1 MGRRKRY
8 RLRRTKSASSAG
20 GERRCRPRGQSFCGR
35 WDCADAAQARR
46 RGRGRYSAPVHAPA
60 CVDGCAGLRRP
71 QRRCAEWRRD
81 VPRQRASCNRGLHR
95 PQSGTDRCEKPR
107 TAKRPPPKAI
117 FRLSRRTDAT
127 RGALF
132 AREYRWADAARRFGH
147 SNQNG
152 ETNLRIWC
160 GRNLMMSTTQKR
172 NLRLRFG
179 RILAKKSMHI
189 LHKLNRDT
197 SSPTLRI

>member
-1 MGRRKRY
+1 MRIWCGRILVRADCALSFDMGRRKRKG
-8 RLRRTKSASSAG
+8 LRRTNSASSAG

-35 WDCADAAQARR
+35 RDCADAAQARR

-60 CVDGCAGLRRP
+60 CADGCAGLRRA

-117 FRLSRRTDAT
+117 FRLSGNAPQKAKLSE
-127 RGALF
+127 G
-132 AREYRWADAARRFGH
+132 RFGKAEPEGCA
-147 SNQNG
+147 SI
-152 ETNLRIWC
+152 R
-160 GRNLMMSTTQKR
+160 GRTQRGVRFSRGSTVGPMQPADSGTASRTERQ
-172 NLRLRFG
+172 
-179 RILAKKSMHI
+179 
-189 LHKLNRDT
+189 T
-197 SSPTLRI
+197 